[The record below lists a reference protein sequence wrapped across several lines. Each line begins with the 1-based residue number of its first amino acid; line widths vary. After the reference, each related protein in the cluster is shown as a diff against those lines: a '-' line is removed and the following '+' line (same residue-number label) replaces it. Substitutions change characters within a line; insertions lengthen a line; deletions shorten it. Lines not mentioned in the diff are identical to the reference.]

1 MPQTLADVIRRLYAD
16 FQPDITM
23 TEILSTVRQCRRDLD
38 VVPDPALPE
47 LVERLARQR
56 LNNRRAEANRHD
68 HH

>member
-1 MPQTLADVIRRLYAD
+1 MCRALALVTQRLYAD
-16 FQPDITM
+16 FQTDTTM
-23 TEILSTVRQCRRDLD
+23 TEVLTTVRQCRHDLD

-56 LNNRRAEANRHD
+56 LRNRRAAAHRHD